1 MKAGSAMFFS
11 GMLPNQTPP
20 ALDRRPIQ
28 HRSNQKSLFPAAIF
42 IIVFSFASSLI
53 LAADTGPWI
62 VPGPNPETDLVIS
75 WIAIDDAA
83 EQLFYFGTKPAS
95 LEPVSP
101 EIDGDLR
108 RVRLFQ
114 LLPGVEY
121 VYSTTGRDGK
131 MNRFTSFD
139 ASPGL
144 RFAVFGDMQSMNP
157 VSEAGNEIMEQAL
170 AKAGT
175 DLYVQLGDLVEI
187 GSSEKNWRSALHY
200 LGHFAASAPIAPLPG
215 NHDHYL
221 DPNLKNFRSFF
232 PVDYVVRT
240 GGYYSFDLKG
250 VHFLLLDNFDTPLG
264 LGMSS
269 AQKKWAE
276 EDLKSAD
283 DRGITWKFVFL
294 HHSILSTATSAHNWD
309 VQSWLIPLAD
319 KHGVDAVFFGH
330 DHNYEHW
337 IYEYGW
343 NDLVYGPADTP
354 SGREI
359 HYFCSGGG
367 GARSEIHY
375 GLLSHSPLITRRRWY
390 DLDAGTWEN
399 VTTERM
405 AWNKELFIDHTD
417 NPYFGQPFDG
427 KHYYHLPSVQSYSTD
442 NEHYG
447 HQYGEQTLHYII
459 VDIPEDQPDVCRIS
473 VHYPNGEI
481 LTGPDG
487 RLPQQWELR
496 K

>member
-1 MKAGSAMFFS
+1 
-11 GMLPNQTPP
+11 MLCAAPPP
-20 ALDRRPIQ
+20 APDRRPVRRRCNQ
-28 HRSNQKSLFPAAIF
+28 QRSNQKSLFLAGIF
-42 IIVFSFASSLI
+42 SIVFSFVLSLF

-62 VPGPNPETDLVIS
+62 VPGPDPETDLVIS
-75 WIAIDDAA
+75 WIAIDNAA
-83 EQLFYFGTKPAS
+83 EQSFYIGTRPTS

-101 EIDGDLR
+101 EIYGELR
-108 RVRLFQ
+108 RVRLSQ
-114 LLPGVEY
+114 LLPGIEY
-121 VYSTTGRDGK
+121 IYSIAGREGK
-131 MNRFTSFD
+131 KHRFTAFD

-144 RFAVFGDMQSMNP
+144 RFAVFGDMQPMNP
-157 VSEAGNEIMEQAL
+157 VSETGNEIMEQAL
-170 AKAGT
+170 AKANA

-187 GSSEKNWRSALHY
+187 GGRKTDWQSALQY

-232 PVDYVVRT
+232 PVDYVDKA

-250 VHFLLLDNFDTPLG
+250 VHFLFLDNFDALLG

-283 DRGITWKFVFL
+283 DRDITWKFVFL
-294 HHSILSTATSAHNWD
+294 HHSILTTATSAQDWD

-319 KHGVDAVFFGH
+319 RHGVDAVFFGH
-330 DHNYEHW
+330 DHDYEHW

-375 GLLSHSPLITRRRWY
+375 GLLSRSPLITRRRWY
-390 DLDAGTWEN
+390 DLDAGAWKD

-417 NPYFGQPFDG
+417 NPLFGQPFDG

-442 NEHYG
+442 NEHFGY
-447 HQYGEQTLHYII
+447 QYGEQTLHYII
-459 VDIPEDQPDVCRIS
+459 VEIPKNKSDVCRIS
-473 VHYPNGEI
+473 VHYPNGEK
-481 LTGPDG
+481 LTGPNG
-487 RLPQQWELR
+487 RLPQRWELR